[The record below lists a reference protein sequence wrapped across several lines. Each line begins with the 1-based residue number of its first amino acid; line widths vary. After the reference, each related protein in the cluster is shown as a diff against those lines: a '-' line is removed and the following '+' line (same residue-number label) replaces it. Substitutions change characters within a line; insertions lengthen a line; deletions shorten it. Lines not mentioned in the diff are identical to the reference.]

1 MQLKLV
7 KVESMQSDNQS
18 FNELL
23 IKLAQVN
30 DRFVFKR
37 IYEHFSPR
45 VKQYLIGLGCLPEIA
60 EELMQ
65 EALMRVYQRAHQFD
79 ASKAQ
84 ASTWIFRIARNLMID
99 NLRKDKITPKQE
111 EYSESE
117 IELEYEHQPMLD
129 GKKIQKLMQ
138 SLPHNQTQVVHL
150 TYFLGLSHSQ
160 IAQKLS
166 MPIGTVKSN
175 LRLAV
180 KHLRSELEVE
190 L

>member
-1 MQLKLV
+1 MHLHSV
-7 KVESMQSDNQS
+7 KVDSMQSEPPS

-23 IKLAQVN
+23 VKLAQVQ

-37 IYEHFSPR
+37 IYDHFAPR
-45 VKQYLIGLGCLPEIA
+45 VNQYLIGLGCLPQIS

-65 EALMRVYQRAHQFD
+65 EAMMRVYQRAHQFD

-99 NLRKDKITPKQE
+99 HLRKDKITPRQE
-111 EYSESE
+111 EYSASE
-117 IELEYEHQPMLD
+117 IELEYENQPVLD
-129 GKKIQKLMQ
+129 GKKIQELMQ
-138 SLPHNQTQVVHL
+138 SLPNDQTQVVHL

-180 KHLRSELEVE
+180 KRLRSALEVE
-190 L
+190 Q

>member
-1 MQLKLV
+1 
-7 KVESMQSDNQS
+7 MQSEAPS

-23 IKLAQVN
+23 IKLAEVQ

-37 IYEHFSPR
+37 IYDHFSPR
-45 VKQYLIGLGCLPEIA
+45 VKQYLIGLGCLPQIA
-60 EELMQ
+60 EELTQ
-65 EALMRVYQRAHQFD
+65 EALIRVYQRAHQFD
-79 ASKAQ
+79 SSKAQ

-99 NLRKDKITPKQE
+99 HLRKDKMTPLQE
-111 EYSESE
+111 EYSASE
-117 IELEYEHQPMLD
+117 IELEYETTQPVLD
-129 GKKIQKLMQ
+129 GKKIQELMQ
-138 SLPHNQTQVVHL
+138 SLPNDQTQVVHL

-180 KHLRSELEVE
+180 KRLRGALEVE
-190 L
+190 Q